1 MSEETTTPEV
11 GSGQDSPITL
21 EDAASAFE
29 GMLSTPEDSNEQPTE
44 QEEDT
49 EEVEVEETEDEAELE
64 ADELMTKWR

>member
-29 GMLSTPEDSNEQPTE
+29 GMLSTPRG
-44 QEEDT
+44 
-49 EEVEVEETEDEAELE
+49 L
-64 ADELMTKWR
+64 